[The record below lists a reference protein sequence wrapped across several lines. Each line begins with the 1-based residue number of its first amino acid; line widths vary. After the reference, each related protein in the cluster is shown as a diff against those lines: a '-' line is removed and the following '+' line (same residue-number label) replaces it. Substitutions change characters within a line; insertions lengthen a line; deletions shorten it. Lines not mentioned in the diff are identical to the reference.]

1 MRRGGILHC
10 TGPPR
15 VLPLIG
21 DSSLLKG
28 RWEIKWYLSQD
39 IKASRTTCQL
49 QSSTPKYLH
58 RWVLALYH
66 TRGPYKRL
74 IFALNTSPRTNCIII
89 SLQNKLQGHTVTGL
103 SWQKTPSELGFEPT
117 SSPGPYLLGK
127 AAQKDKLCFHVLAKK
142 DFLCGFFSHNDLPL
156 SHYCFPWKQKCILQ
170 FPLDCLFFFLRIIAP
185 KIKDFLLFIQVY
197 MVLSD
202 KCRMKGKSS
211 LTTTLLNNLDLWI
224 PAPLRADLTQE
235 PRNLGLVLRQGG
247 CWTSSVS
254 GGSQAF
260 QAAFLLF
267 FLMLRKYFL
276 NITSKMDSMLS
287 PGH

>member
-1 MRRGGILHC
+1 M
-10 TGPPR
+10 
-15 VLPLIG
+15 
-21 DSSLLKG
+21 SLLKK
-28 RWEIKWYLSQD
+28 IFCVAFFPTMTYLF
-39 IKASRTTCQL
+39 
-49 QSSTPKYLH
+49 
-58 RWVLALYH
+58 
-66 TRGPYKRL
+66 L
-74 IFALNTSPRTNCIII
+74 ITV
-89 SLQNKLQGHTVTGL
+89 SLGNKNVFC
-103 SWQKTPSELGFEPT
+103 S
-117 SSPGPYLLGK
+117 
-127 AAQKDKLCFHVLAKK
+127 
-142 DFLCGFFSHNDLPL
+142 FLWIAFF
-156 SHYCFPWKQKCILQ
+156 
-170 FPLDCLFFFLRIIAP
+170 FFFLRIIAP